1 MKKSIVLLLLTAT
14 LQACIP
20 NGVKDQ
26 LDKGMTEAGKIFGD
40 MEFKKA
46 LGNIELHKLRTG
58 HYPNS
63 MRELKFLS
71 SSDSTMFAAVEYIKL
86 DSVYELNL
94 KLQFPSMGGGKQK
107 PISLKYPPEFWN
119 GLGCVRS
126 NVK

>member
-1 MKKSIVLLLLTAT
+1 MKTLTLTLLLITAF
-14 LQACIP
+14 QACIP

-26 LDKGMTEAGKIFGD
+26 IDKSMVEAGKIYGD

-46 LGNIELHKLRTG
+46 IGNIELHKLRTG
-58 HYPNS
+58 QYPNS
-63 MRELKFLS
+63 LRELKFLS
-71 SSDSTMFAAVEYIKL
+71 SSDSTMFAAVEYIRL

-94 KLQFPSMGGGKQK
+94 KLQFPSVGGGKQK
-107 PISLKYPPEFWN
+107 PISLKYPPAFWK